1 MPPKRKV
8 LDDEDEYVDEGDYD
22 DEFDSGKS
30 RRKGKSIGGLKS
42 RTSLAK
48 LNSNSSYDALDDTFV
63 FQDYSKALT
72 LKPDHEKRPIWITN
86 DNLIF
91 LEAFSPLYQQA
102 YDFLV
107 AIAEPESRPEYIHT
121 YKLTENSLYA
131 AVAVSID
138 TESIIKVLN
147 RLCKTDVPASVIT
160 YIRECTYTFGKAKIV
175 LKDNKYFVESQY
187 PEILRELLKNPSIRK
202 YRVVDAAVDG
212 SGTTSEFVQDV
223 APVEDS
229 RNLDYTKLGMETL
242 ANGEEEDDEDD
253 DGGGDVT
260 GDDRYG
266 STNVVSSFAN
276 LRNNKRQTVSF
287 MISKDNRSVQ
297 VRYFIV
303 VVEH

>member
-8 LDDEDEYVDEGDYD
+8 LDDEDEYIDEGDYD
-22 DEFDSGKS
+22 DEFESGKS
-30 RRKGKSIGGLKS
+30 RRKGGKSTGGLKS

-48 LNSNSSYDALDDTFV
+48 LNAAGNYDSLDDTIV
-63 FQDYSKALT
+63 FQDYSKALQ

-147 RLCKTDVPASVIT
+147 RLCKTNVPVSVT
-160 YIRECTYTFGKAKIV
+160 NYIRECTYTFGKAKIV

-187 PEILRELLKNPSIRK
+187 PEILRELLKNPNIRK
-202 YRVVDAAVDG
+202 YRVIEQSTDG
-212 SGTTSEFVQDV
+212 SAATSEFVQDI
-223 APVEDS
+223 APMEDS

-242 ANGEEEDDEDD
+242 ANGEEEDDDD
-253 DGGGDVT
+253 DDDNAGGDASE
-260 GDDRYG
+260 GPYG
-266 STNVVSSFAN
+266 STKVVSYAGGM
-276 LRNNKRQTVSF
+276 RNNKRQTVSF

-297 VRYFIV
+297 VR
-303 VVEH
+303 